1 MHCQKSLACLGTLAV
16 ALCVEALTFSLAA
29 SQLRAQSIQVSL
41 TFPPTQPRGAPPRTR
56 AGGQRGGENKPEEPT
71 VCLTSNLPL
80 TAVTPNN
87 NVVTTVSGNPT
98 LFWYVP
104 KTQAK
109 SAEFVLFDKV
119 FDKEGEK
126 FNEIYRTTMAV
137 KGTPGIVKLSIPAS
151 VSLERGKQYLW
162 TFAVMCNSDFE
173 EDPLVAGAI
182 ERTELNWMEERKLA
196 AAKEPLQ
203 KAEVYAE
210 AEVWQETLSL
220 VAQLRY
226 ERPYD
231 FRVNNAWRELLS
243 SVQLGAIASEPLVEC
258 CTVTQEMK

>member
-1 MHCQKSLACLGTLAV
+1 
-16 ALCVEALTFSLAA
+16 
-29 SQLRAQSIQVSL
+29 
-41 TFPPTQPRGAPPRTR
+41 
-56 AGGQRGGENKPEEPT
+56 
-71 VCLTSNLPL
+71 LTSNPPL
-80 TAVTPNN
+80 TALTPNN

-109 SAEFVLFDKV
+109 SAEFVLFDK
-119 FDKEGEK
+119 DREK
-126 FNEIYRTTMAV
+126 LNEIYRTTVAV

-162 TFAVMCNSDFE
+162 KFSVICESENGGGAPF
-173 EDPLVAGAI
+173 VAGAI
-182 ERTELNWMEERKLA
+182 ERTALNWMEQRKLA

-210 AEVWQETLSL
+210 AKVWQETLSL

-231 FRVNNAWRELLS
+231 FRVNNAWRDLLS
-243 SVQLGAIASEPLVEC
+243 SVQLGAISSEPLVEC

>member
-1 MHCQKSLACLGTLAV
+1 
-16 ALCVEALTFSLAA
+16 
-29 SQLRAQSIQVSL
+29 
-41 TFPPTQPRGAPPRTR
+41 
-56 AGGQRGGENKPEEPT
+56 
-71 VCLTSNLPL
+71 LTSNPPL
-80 TAVTPNN
+80 TALTPNN

-109 SAEFVLFDKV
+109 SAEFVLFDK
-119 FDKEGEK
+119 DREK
-126 FNEIYRTTMAV
+126 LNEIYRTTVAV

-162 TFAVMCNSDFE
+162 KFSVICESENGGGAPF
-173 EDPLVAGAI
+173 VAGAI
-182 ERTELNWMEERKLA
+182 ERTELNWMEQRKLA

-210 AEVWQETLSL
+210 AKVWQETLSL

>member
-1 MHCQKSLACLGTLAV
+1 
-16 ALCVEALTFSLAA
+16 
-29 SQLRAQSIQVSL
+29 
-41 TFPPTQPRGAPPRTR
+41 
-56 AGGQRGGENKPEEPT
+56 
-71 VCLTSNLPL
+71 LTSNLPL
-80 TAVTPNN
+80 TALTPNN

-104 KTQAK
+104 KTEAK
-109 SAEFVLFDKV
+109 SAEFVLFDKD
-119 FDKEGEK
+119 FDKDGEK
-126 FNEIYRTTMAV
+126 LNEIYRTTVAV
-137 KGTPGIVKLSIPAS
+137 KGTPGIVKLHIPAS
-151 VSLERGKQYLW
+151 VSLETGKKYLW
-162 TFAVMCNSDFE
+162 AFTVMCNSDP
-173 EDPLVAGAI
+173 EDNPWVAGAI
-182 ERTELNWMEERKLA
+182 ERTELNGEEETKLA

-210 AEVWQETLSL
+210 AKVWQETLSL

-258 CTVTQEMK
+258 CTVTPEMK

>member
-1 MHCQKSLACLGTLAV
+1 
-16 ALCVEALTFSLAA
+16 
-29 SQLRAQSIQVSL
+29 
-41 TFPPTQPRGAPPRTR
+41 
-56 AGGQRGGENKPEEPT
+56 
-71 VCLTSNLPL
+71 
-80 TAVTPNN
+80 
-87 NVVTTVSGNPT
+87 VVTTVSGNPT

-104 KTQAK
+104 KTEAK
-109 SAEFVLFDKV
+109 SAEFVLFDKD
-119 FDKEGEK
+119 FDKDGEK
-126 FNEIYRTTMAV
+126 LNEIYRTTVAV
-137 KGTPGIVKLSIPAS
+137 KGTPGIVKLHIPAS
-151 VSLERGKQYLW
+151 VSLETGKKYLW
-162 TFAVMCNSDFE
+162 AFTVMCNSDP
-173 EDPLVAGAI
+173 EDNPWVAGAI
-182 ERTELNWMEERKLA
+182 ERTELNGEEETKLA

-210 AEVWQETLSL
+210 AKVWQETLSL

>member
-1 MHCQKSLACLGTLAV
+1 VT
-16 ALCVEALTFSLAA
+16 
-29 SQLRAQSIQVSL
+29 
-41 TFPPTQPRGAPPRTR
+41 PNPR
-56 AGGQRGGENKPEEPT
+56 
-71 VCLTSNLPL
+71 L
-80 TAVTPNN
+80 TALTPNN

-104 KTQAK
+104 KTEAK

-119 FDKEGEK
+119 FDKDGEK
-126 FNEIYRTTMAV
+126 LNEIYRTIVAV

-151 VSLERGKQYLW
+151 VSLERGKQYIW
-162 TFAVMCNSDFE
+162 KFSVICESENGGGAPFVAGASENDGGAPF
-173 EDPLVAGAI
+173 VAGAI
-182 ERTELNWMEERKLA
+182 ERTELNWMEQRKLA
-196 AAKEPLQ
+196 AAKEPLE

-220 VAQLRY
+220 MAQLRY

-243 SVQLGAIASEPLVEC
+243 SVQLDAIASEPLVEC

>member
-16 ALCVEALTFSLAA
+16 ALCIEGLTLSLAA

-41 TFPPTQPRGAPPRTR
+41 TFPPTQPRGAPPRTI
-56 AGGQRGGENKPEEPT
+56 GGAHRGPKA
-71 VCLTSNLPL
+71 CLTSNLPL
-80 TAVTPNN
+80 TALTPNN

-104 KTQAK
+104 KTEAK
-109 SAEFVLFDKV
+109 SAEFVLFD
-119 FDKEGEK
+119 DDGREL
-126 FNEIYRTTMAV
+126 NEIYRTTVAV

-151 VSLERGKQYLW
+151 VSLETGKKYLW
-162 TFAVMCNSDFE
+162 AFTVKCFSDP
-173 EDPLVAGAI
+173 EDNPWVAGVI
-182 ERTELNWMEERKLA
+182 ERTELNGEEETKLA

-210 AEVWQETLSL
+210 AKVWQETLSL

>member
-16 ALCVEALTFSLAA
+16 ALCIEGLTFSLAA

-41 TFPPTQPRGAPPRTR
+41 TFPPTQPRGAPPRTI
-56 AGGQRGGENKPEEPT
+56 GGGTRGEPK
-71 VCLTSNLPL
+71 CFSRNLSNNLPL
-80 TAVTPNN
+80 TALTPNN

-104 KTQAK
+104 KTEAK
-109 SAEFVLFDKV
+109 SAEFVLFDKD
-119 FDKEGEK
+119 FDKDGEK
-126 FNEIYRTTMAV
+126 LNEIYRTTVAV

-162 TFAVMCNSDFE
+162 TFTVICNSVSE
-173 EDPLVAGAI
+173 PDPLVAGAI
-182 ERTELNWMEERKLA
+182 ERTALNWMEESKLA
-196 AAKEPLQ
+196 AAKEPLE

-220 VAQLRY
+220 MAQLRY

-243 SVQLGAIASEPLVEC
+243 SVQLDAIASEPLVEC

>member
-56 AGGQRGGENKPEEPT
+56 AGGQRGPNKPEEPT

-126 FNEIYRTTMAV
+126 FNEIYRTTVAV

-162 TFAVMCNSDFE
+162 TFTVMCNSDFE
-173 EDPLVAGAI
+173 EAPLVAGAI
-182 ERTELNWMEERKLA
+182 ERTALNWMEERKLA
-196 AAKEPLQ
+196 AAKEPLE

-231 FRVNNAWRELLS
+231 FRVNNAWRDLLS

>member
-16 ALCVEALTFSLAA
+16 ALCIEGLTLSLAA

-41 TFPPTQPRGAPPRTR
+41 TFPPTQPRGAPPRTI
-56 AGGQRGGENKPEEPT
+56 GGAHRGPKA
-71 VCLTSNLPL
+71 CLTSNLPL
-80 TAVTPNN
+80 TALTPNN

-104 KTQAK
+104 KTEAK
-109 SAEFVLFDKV
+109 SAEFVLFD
-119 FDKEGEK
+119 DDGKEL
-126 FNEIYRTTMAV
+126 NEIYKTTVAV
-137 KGTPGIVKLSIPAS
+137 KGTPGIVKLHIPAS
-151 VSLERGKQYLW
+151 VSLETGKKYLW
-162 TFAVMCNSDFE
+162 AFTVMCNSDP
-173 EDPLVAGAI
+173 EDNPWVAGAI
-182 ERTELNWMEERKLA
+182 ERTELNGEEETKLA
-196 AAKEPLQ
+196 ATKEPLE

-220 VAQLRY
+220 MAQLRY

-231 FRVNNAWRELLS
+231 FRVNNAWRDLLS
-243 SVQLGAIASEPLVEC
+243 SVQLGAISSEPLVEC

>member
-1 MHCQKSLACLGTLAV
+1 
-16 ALCVEALTFSLAA
+16 
-29 SQLRAQSIQVSL
+29 
-41 TFPPTQPRGAPPRTR
+41 
-56 AGGQRGGENKPEEPT
+56 
-71 VCLTSNLPL
+71 LTSNLPL
-80 TAVTPNN
+80 TALTPNN

-104 KTQAK
+104 KTEAK
-109 SAEFVLFDKV
+109 SAEFVLFDKD
-119 FDKEGEK
+119 FDKDGEK
-126 FNEIYRTTMAV
+126 LNEIYRTTVAV
-137 KGTPGIVKLSIPAS
+137 KGTPGIVKLHIPAS
-151 VSLERGKQYLW
+151 VSLETGKKYLW
-162 TFAVMCNSDFE
+162 AFTVMCNSDP
-173 EDPLVAGAI
+173 EDNPWVAGAI
-182 ERTELNWMEERKLA
+182 ERTELNGEEETKLA

-210 AEVWQETLSL
+210 AKVWQETLSL

>member
-16 ALCVEALTFSLAA
+16 ALCIEGLTFSLAA

-41 TFPPTQPRGAPPRTR
+41 TFPPTQPRGAPPRS
-56 AGGQRGGENKPEEPT
+56 RGGGTRGRE
-71 VCLTSNLPL
+71 CLSGKLPL
-80 TAVTPNN
+80 TAVAPNN

-104 KTQAK
+104 KTEAK
-109 SAEFVLFDKV
+109 SAEFVLFD
-119 FDKEGEK
+119 DDGKEL
-126 FNEIYRTTMAV
+126 NEIYRTTVAV

-151 VSLERGKQYLW
+151 VSLETGKKYLW
-162 TFAVMCNSDFE
+162 AFTVMCFSDFE
-173 EDPLVAGAI
+173 ENPWVAGAI
-182 ERTELNWMEERKLA
+182 ERTELNGEEETKLA
-196 AAKEPLQ
+196 ATKEPLE

-220 VAQLRY
+220 MAQLRY

-243 SVQLGAIASEPLVEC
+243 SVQLDAIASEPLVEC

>member
-16 ALCVEALTFSLAA
+16 ALCIEGLTLSLAA

-41 TFPPTQPRGAPPRTR
+41 TFPPTQPRGAPSRTIG
-56 AGGQRGGENKPEEPT
+56 GGQRRGGDEPEEPT

-109 SAEFVLFDKV
+109 SAEFVLFD
-119 FDKEGEK
+119 DDGKELNK
-126 FNEIYRTTMAV
+126 IYKTTVAV
-137 KGTPGIVKLSIPAS
+137 KGTPGIVKLHIPAS
-151 VSLERGKQYLW
+151 VSLETGKKYLW
-162 TFAVMCNSDFE
+162 AFTVKCFSDP
-173 EDPLVAGAI
+173 EDNPWVAGVI
-182 ERTELNWMEERKLA
+182 ERTELNGEEETKLA
-196 AAKEPLQ
+196 ATKEPLE

-220 VAQLRY
+220 MAQLRY

>member
-41 TFPPTQPRGAPPRTR
+41 TFPPTQPRGAPPRTSG
-56 AGGQRGGENKPEEPT
+56 AGTRTGRNESENPT
-71 VCLTSNLPL
+71 VCLTSNPPL
-80 TAVTPNN
+80 TALTPNN

-109 SAEFVLFDKV
+109 SAEFVLFDK
-119 FDKEGEK
+119 DREK
-126 FNEIYRTTMAV
+126 LNEIYRTTVAV

-162 TFAVMCNSDFE
+162 KFSVICESENGGGAPF
-173 EDPLVAGAI
+173 VAGAI
-182 ERTELNWMEERKLA
+182 ERTELNWMEQRKLA

-210 AEVWQETLSL
+210 AKVWQETLSL

-231 FRVNNAWRELLS
+231 FRVNNAWRDLLS